1 MDKIYEEIPVGR
13 AKDLRNQKFNNL
25 TVLYR
30 TKNIKKS
37 TQWVCQCVCG
47 NQCVASM
54 SHLTSGHTTSCGCYK
69 KSVSFNDIVGQKF
82 GKLTVLKYDKTK
94 GKGHTYWICKCDCGT
109 EKSIR
114 KDGLISGAVISCGCY
129 HKEKT
134 SEIFTKDLTGQK
146 FGKLTVLERAGSNK
160 HKTALWLCECI
171 CGTKKIIPSSAL
183 IKGESKSCGCIKSF
197 GETKIKELLNNNNIT
212 FIQEKTFP
220 TCKFKDTNRLAKFDF
235 FINDTYL
242 IEFDGSQHFKSG
254 TGWNTEEKFQKTQEH
269 DIYKNQWCKEN
280 GIPLIRIPFSKLDT
294 LTIEDLLLNTS
305 NFIQE

>member
-1 MDKIYEEIPVGR
+1 MDKIYEEIPVGK

-47 NQCVASM
+47 NQCVVSM

-69 KSVSFNDIVGQKF
+69 KSVSFNDITGQKF
-82 GKLTVLKYDKTK
+82 GKLTALKYDKTK

-114 KDGLISGAVISCGCY
+114 KDSLVSGAVVSCGCY

-146 FGKLTVLERAGSNK
+146 FGNLTVLERAGSNRN
-160 HKTALWLCECI
+160 KTALWLCECI
-171 CGTKKIIPSSAL
+171 CGTKKIIPSNAL

-242 IEFDGSQHFKSG
+242 IEFDGSQHFRSG

-280 GIPLIRIPFSKLDT
+280 GISLIRIPFSKLDT